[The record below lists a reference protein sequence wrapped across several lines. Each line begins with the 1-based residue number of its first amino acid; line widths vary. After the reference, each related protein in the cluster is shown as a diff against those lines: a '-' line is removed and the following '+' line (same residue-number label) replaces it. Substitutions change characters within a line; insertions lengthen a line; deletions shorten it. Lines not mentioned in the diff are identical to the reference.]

1 MKKNSKME
9 KHIEMRKNNT
19 VENSAMEEEAYR
31 YWIGSIPNL
40 RANKINAIL
49 EYFGSPKEVYNAS
62 ICALEDMIKVSN
74 MNGIAIMEGD
84 LEATIKGRDMDLLIK
99 NLEYLK
105 NHGIKFVTMLDDS
118 YPDKLRNIY
127 DPPFLLYYKGNPLPD
142 KKKIISIVGA
152 RECSIYGKETA
163 KYLAS
168 ALARED
174 ITIISGLARG
184 IDSYAHMGALSSEGI
199 TYGIMGCGID
209 ICYPAENIKLYM
221 DIQAKGGII
230 SEYGPGIKPLAYH
243 FPMRNRIISALS
255 DGILVIE
262 AKEKSGSLITVD
274 MGLDQG
280 KNIYAVPGRIT
291 DKLSKGCNNL
301 IKMGA
306 KVVTSP
312 KDILEDFLE
321 YFNSGDDQLKLTGI
335 LDSSEQAIYDILTLS
350 PMHIEDIVSITGFD
364 LGEIMEYLLS
374 MELKDIISQP
384 FKNYYTRRPV

>member
-1 MKKNSKME
+1 
-9 KHIEMRKNNT
+9 
-19 VENSAMEEEAYR
+19 
-31 YWIGSIPNL
+31 
-40 RANKINAIL
+40 
-49 EYFGSPKEVYNAS
+49 
-62 ICALEDMIKVSN
+62 MIKVCN
-74 MNGIAIMEGD
+74 MNGIEISDRD
-84 LEATIKGRDMDLLIK
+84 LETIINRKDMDLLRK
-99 NLEYLK
+99 NMEYLK
-105 NHGIKFVTMLDDS
+105 KHGIEFVTMLDDS

-127 DPPFLLYYKGNPLPD
+127 DPPFLLYYKGNPLSYN
-142 KKKIISIVGA
+142 KKIISVVGA
-152 RECSIYGKETA
+152 RECSIYGRETA
-163 KYLAS
+163 KYLA
-168 ALARED
+168 AVLAKED
-174 ITIISGLARG
+174 IIIISGMARG

-199 TYGIMGCGID
+199 THGIMGCGID

-262 AKEKSGSLITVD
+262 AREKSGSLITVD

-291 DKLSKGCNNL
+291 DKLSEGCNNL

-312 KDILEDFLE
+312 GDILEDLLE

-335 LDSSEQAIYDILTLS
+335 LDSSEQAIYDILSLS
-350 PMHIEDIVSITGFD
+350 PMHIEDVLSLTG
-364 LGEIMEYLLS
+364 LNRREIMEYLLS

-384 FKNYYTRRPV
+384 FKNYYTRRRV